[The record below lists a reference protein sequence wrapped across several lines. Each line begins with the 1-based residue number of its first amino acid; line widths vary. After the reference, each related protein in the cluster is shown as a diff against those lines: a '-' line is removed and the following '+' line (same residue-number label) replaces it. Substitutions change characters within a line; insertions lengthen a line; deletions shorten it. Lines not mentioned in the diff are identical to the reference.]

1 MAKILALDVGQKR
14 VGLAISDDLNIIAMP
29 YKTIERVGAILEIKS
44 VIETEGIEL
53 VVVGLPL
60 LASGDPGSQAKDIE
74 LFTQELRTNIEQK
87 IEYENE
93 FLTSVEAIEKLKSS
107 KKKNIAKEEI
117 DQMAAAIILE
127 TYIKRID
134 ASSK

>member
-29 YKTIERVGAILEIKS
+29 YKTIERAGAVLEVKN
-44 VIETEGIEL
+44 VIEIEGIEL

-74 LFTQELRTNIEQK
+74 LFTQELRANIDQK

-93 FLTSVEAIEKLKSS
+93 FLTSVEATEKLKSS
-107 KKKNIAKEEI
+107 KKRNIAKEEI

-127 TYIKRID
+127 AYIKRIN
-134 ASSK
+134 ARS